1 MGFKMWPK
9 PAQEAPKMAFQR
21 PKERQDELQVAVTWQ
36 LLRSTETLQ
45 KTCILRCFRASGL
58 PKSDSRNAQ
67 EASCCQFEPPRSDKE
82 DGMRRLRQRAPKRDR
97 KRAKNEPQEGPRN
110 ESEMA
115 QKRSPKRGPKMAC
128 EGLLTSTELGPGVES
143 LRALYLC
150 NV

>member
-1 MGFKMWPK
+1 MWPK

-45 KTCILRCFRASGL
+45 KHYILRCFRASGL

-67 EASCCQFEPPRSDKE
+67 EASCCHFEPPRSDKE

-97 KRAKNEPQEGPRN
+97 KRAKNEPQQSPRN
-110 ESEMA
+110 ESEMS
-115 QKRSPKRGPKMAC
+115 QKRGPKRGPKIAC
-128 EGLLTSTELGPGVES
+128 ESLLSPTQPGPGLES
-143 LRALYLC
+143 ARALILC